1 MLLILKLTAA
11 KTLKSGCETGIVI
24 LHVEMK
30 EKEKPLVTVILTA
43 YNQEKYIEETLHSVF
58 QQTYAHIELIVI
70 DNASTD
76 QTLTKIERFK
86 AASNQFI
93 LIKNTF
99 NSGLCK
105 AFNIGLSIA
114 KGKYVIDLSG
124 DDLLM
129 PERIEKQV
137 EAFEQLSDEYAVVFT
152 NALYITP
159 AGKYL
164 DYHYQVDK
172 QGKAA
177 HNVPSGDV
185 YKNVL
190 ERYFICT
197 PTMIMRTEALIGLGG
212 YDETLTFEDFDFW
225 VRSATKFKY
234 FYLDE
239 VLTKKRIVPTSL
251 SSMVY
256 KKGSGMLASYYAV
269 CNKAYDLNRDQQ
281 EFDLLAARIRTFIRK
296 CWYAQEF
303 ELAIRFRVL
312 LNYIENPGWQTE
324 LIVVM
329 CRLHLP
335 VNFAYR
341 FYIKNLKKAL
351 GQEGFSF

>member
-1 MLLILKLTAA
+1 
-11 KTLKSGCETGIVI
+11 
-24 LHVEMK
+24 MK
-30 EKEKPLVTVILTA
+30 EKEKPLVTVILTT
-43 YNQEKYIEETLHSVF
+43 YNQEKYVGETLESVF
-58 QQTYAHIELIVI
+58 DQTYKNLELIVI
-70 DNASTD
+70 DNASQD
-76 QTLTKIERFK
+76 DTLLVIE
-86 AASNQFI
+86 ASKSASRNF
-93 LIKNTF
+93 LFIKNRRNF
-99 NSGLCK
+99 GLCA
-105 AFNIGLSIA
+105 AFNHGLSMA
-114 KGKYVIDLSG
+114 KGKYVIDLAG

-129 PERIEKQV
+129 PDRIEKQV
-137 EAFEQLSDEYAVVFT
+137 EAFEMLADDFAVVFS
-152 NALYITP
+152 NARYIDP
-159 AGKYL
+159 AGKEL
-164 DYHYQVDK
+164 ENHYAVNANGSAIRQ
-172 QGKAA
+172 
-177 HNVPSGDV
+177 VPSGDV

-197 PTMIMRTEALIGLGG
+197 PTMMMRTSTMLELGG

-225 VRSATKFKY
+225 VRSAAQYKY

-239 VLTKKRIVPTSL
+239 ILTKKRIVPSSL

-303 ELAIRFRVL
+303 ELAVRFRVL

-324 LIVVM
+324 LIVFM

-351 GQEGFSF
+351 SQEGFSF

>member
-1 MLLILKLTAA
+1 
-11 KTLKSGCETGIVI
+11 
-24 LHVEMK
+24 MK
-30 EKEKPLVTVILTA
+30 EKENPLVTVILTA
-43 YNQEKYIEETLHSVF
+43 YNQVDYIGETLASVF
-58 QQTYAHIELIVI
+58 DQTYPNLELIVI

-76 QTLTKIERFK
+76 DTLAVIEAFK
-86 AASNQFI
+86 NPSRNF
-93 LIKNTF
+93 LFIKNRR
-99 NSGLCK
+99 NSGLCA
-105 AFNIGLSIA
+105 AFNYGLSIA

-124 DDLLM
+124 DDILM
-129 PERIEKQV
+129 PGRIEKQV
-137 EAFEQLSDEYAVVFT
+137 EAFESLSDDFAVIFT
-152 NALYITP
+152 NARYISP
-159 AGKYL
+159 AGKELENHYL
-164 DYHYQVDK
+164 VDSK
-172 QGKAA
+172 GKALRP
-177 HNVPSGDV
+177 VPSGDI

-197 PTMIMRTEALIGLGG
+197 PTMMMRTSTMRELGG

-225 VRSATKFKY
+225 VRSAAKYKY
-234 FYLDE
+234 FYVDE
-239 VLTKKRIVPTSL
+239 VLTKKRIVPSSL
-251 SSMVY
+251 SSLVY

-296 CWYAQEF
+296 CWYAQEY
-303 ELAIRFRVL
+303 ELAVRFRVL

-324 LIVVM
+324 LIVFM

-351 GQEGFSF
+351 TQEGFSF

>member
-1 MLLILKLTAA
+1 
-11 KTLKSGCETGIVI
+11 
-24 LHVEMK
+24 MK
-30 EKEKPLVTVILTA
+30 EKENPLVTVILTA
-43 YNQEKYIEETLHSVF
+43 YNQEKYIGDTLASVF
-58 QQTYAHIELIVI
+58 DQTYPNLELIVI
-70 DNASTD
+70 DNASADDTLAVI
-76 QTLTKIERFK
+76 QTYKNPSRNF
-86 AASNQFI
+86 S
-93 LIKNTF
+93 LIKNRK
-99 NSGLCK
+99 NSGLCA
-105 AFNIGLSIA
+105 AFNYGLSIA

-124 DDLLM
+124 DDVLM
-129 PERIEKQV
+129 PDRIEKQV
-137 EAFEQLSDEYAVVFT
+137 AAFELLPENYAVIFS
-152 NALYITP
+152 NAQYIDS
-159 AGKYL
+159 AGKRL
-164 DYHYQVDK
+164 GNHYAVD
-172 QGKAA
+172 A
-177 HNVPSGDV
+177 HGSAVRPIPSGDV

-197 PTMIMRTEALIGLGG
+197 PTMMMRTSTMLELGG

-225 VRSATKFKY
+225 VRSAAKFQY

-239 VLTKKRIVPTSL
+239 ILTQKRIVPSSL

-296 CWYAQEF
+296 CWYAQEY
-303 ELAIRFRVL
+303 ELAVRFRVL

-324 LIVVM
+324 LVVLM

>member
-1 MLLILKLTAA
+1 
-11 KTLKSGCETGIVI
+11 
-24 LHVEMK
+24 MK
-30 EKEKPLVTVILTA
+30 EKENPLVTVILTA
-43 YNQEKYIEETLHSVF
+43 YNQERYIGDTLASVF
-58 QQTYAHIELIVI
+58 DQTYPNLELIVI
-70 DNASTD
+70 DNASADDTVAVI
-76 QTLTKIERFK
+76 QTFK
-86 AASNQFI
+86 NPSRNFS
-93 LIKNTF
+93 LVKNRK
-99 NSGLCK
+99 NSGLCA
-105 AFNIGLSIA
+105 AFNYGLSIA

-124 DDLLM
+124 DDVLM
-129 PERIEKQV
+129 PDRIEKQV
-137 EAFEQLSDEYAVVFT
+137 AAFELLPENYAVIFS
-152 NALYITP
+152 NAQYIDP
-159 AGKYL
+159 AGKKL
-164 DYHYQVDK
+164 GNHYAVD
-172 QGKAA
+172 A
-177 HNVPSGDV
+177 HGSAVRPIPSGDV

-197 PTMIMRTEALIGLGG
+197 PTMMMRTSTMLELGG

-225 VRSATKFKY
+225 VRSAAKFQY

-239 VLTKKRIVPTSL
+239 ILTQKRIVPSSL

-296 CWYAQEF
+296 CWYAQEY
-303 ELAIRFRVL
+303 ELAVRFRVL

-324 LIVVM
+324 LVVLM

>member
-1 MLLILKLTAA
+1 
-11 KTLKSGCETGIVI
+11 
-24 LHVEMK
+24 MK
-30 EKEKPLVTVILTA
+30 EKENPLVTVILTA
-43 YNQEKYIEETLHSVF
+43 YNQEKYISDTLASVF
-58 QQTYAHIELIVI
+58 DQTYPNLELIVI
-70 DNASTD
+70 DNASADDTLAVI
-76 QTLTKIERFK
+76 QTFK
-86 AASNQFI
+86 NPSRNFS
-93 LIKNTF
+93 LIKNRK
-99 NSGLCK
+99 NSGLCA
-105 AFNIGLSIA
+105 AFNYGLSIA

-124 DDLLM
+124 DDVLM
-129 PERIEKQV
+129 PDRIEKQV
-137 EAFEQLSDEYAVVFT
+137 AAFELLPENYAVIFS
-152 NALYITP
+152 NAQYIDP
-159 AGKYL
+159 AGKKL
-164 DYHYQVDK
+164 GNHYAVD
-172 QGKAA
+172 A
-177 HNVPSGDV
+177 HGSAVRPIPSGDV

-197 PTMIMRTEALIGLGG
+197 PTMMMRTSTMLELGG

-225 VRSATKFKY
+225 VRSASKFQY

-239 VLTKKRIVPTSL
+239 ILTQKRIVPSSL

-296 CWYAQEF
+296 CWYAQEY
-303 ELAIRFRVL
+303 ELAVRFRVL

-324 LIVVM
+324 LVVLM

>member
-1 MLLILKLTAA
+1 MKNQKQGCGDRNRNFALK
-11 KTLKSGCETGIVI
+11 
-24 LHVEMK
+24 MK
-30 EKEKPLVTVILTA
+30 EKETPLVTVILTA
-43 YNQEKYIEETLHSVF
+43 YNQEKYVGETLQSVF
-58 QQTYAHIELIVI
+58 DQTYTNLELIVV

-76 QTLTKIERFK
+76 DTLVVVQAFK
-86 AASNQFI
+86 NAYGSFPV
-93 LIKNTF
+93 IKNRR
-99 NSGLCK
+99 NAGLCA
-105 AFNIGLSIA
+105 AFNQGLSIA

-129 PERIEKQV
+129 ANRIEKQV
-137 EAFEQLSDEYAVVFT
+137 AAFELLADDFAVVFS
-152 NALYITP
+152 NARYINP
-159 AGKYL
+159 AGKEL
-164 DYHYQVDK
+164 ENHYAVDA
-172 QGKAA
+172 QEHAIRE
-177 HNVPSGDV
+177 VPSGDV

-197 PTMIMRTEALIGLGG
+197 PTMMMRTSTMFELGG

-225 VRSATKFKY
+225 VRSAAKYKY

-239 VLTKKRIVPTSL
+239 VLTKKRIVPSSL

-269 CNKAYDLNRDQQ
+269 CNKAYDLNRDQR

-303 ELAIRFRVL
+303 ELAVRFRVL
-312 LNYIENPGWQTE
+312 LNYIENPGWKTE
-324 LIVVM
+324 LIVFM

-351 GQEGFSF
+351 TQEGFSF

>member
-1 MLLILKLTAA
+1 
-11 KTLKSGCETGIVI
+11 
-24 LHVEMK
+24 MK

-43 YNQEKYIEETLHSVF
+43 YNQEKYVGETLKSVF
-58 QQTYAHIELIVI
+58 DQTYTNLELIVI

-76 QTLTKIERFK
+76 DSILVIEAFK
-86 AASNQFI
+86 NASRNF
-93 LIKNTF
+93 LFIKNRR
-99 NSGLCK
+99 NSGLCA
-105 AFNIGLSIA
+105 AFNHGLSIA
-114 KGKYVIDLSG
+114 RGKYVIDLSG

-129 PERIEKQV
+129 PDRIEKQV
-137 EAFEQLSDEYAVVFT
+137 EAFELLAEDFAVVFS
-152 NALYITP
+152 NAKYISP
-159 AGKYL
+159 AGKEL
-164 DYHYQVDK
+164 DDHYTVDPN
-172 QGKAA
+172 GSAIRP
-177 HNVPSGDV
+177 VPSGDV

-197 PTMIMRTEALIGLGG
+197 PTMMMRTSTMLELGG

-225 VRSATKFKY
+225 VRSAAKYKY

-239 VLTKKRIVPTSL
+239 ILTRKRIVPTSL

-269 CNKAYDLNRDQQ
+269 CNKAYDLNRDQK

-296 CWYAQEF
+296 CWYAQEY
-303 ELAIRFRVL
+303 ELAVRFRVL

-324 LIVVM
+324 LIVFM

-351 GQEGFSF
+351 SQEGFSF

>member
-1 MLLILKLTAA
+1 
-11 KTLKSGCETGIVI
+11 
-24 LHVEMK
+24 MK
-30 EKEKPLVTVILTA
+30 DEKPLVTVILTA
-43 YNQEKYIEETLHSVF
+43 YNQEKYIKETLHSVF
-58 QQTYAHIELIVI
+58 QQTYENVELIVI
-70 DNASTD
+70 DNASSD
-76 QTLTKIERFK
+76 GTLAVIESFK
-86 AASNQFI
+86 NGPNAFS
-93 LIKNTF
+93 LVKNRF

-105 AFNIGLSIA
+105 AFNKGLAIA

-124 DDLLM
+124 DDILM
-129 PERIEKQV
+129 PDRIEKQV
-137 EAFEQLSDEYAVVFT
+137 AAFELLSDDFAVVFT
-152 NALYITP
+152 NASYISD
-159 AGKYL
+159 AGAML
-164 DYHYQVDK
+164 GVHYIIDQK
-172 QGKAA
+172 GKAA
-177 HNVPSGDV
+177 GMVPSGDV

-197 PTMIMRTEALIGLGG
+197 PTMMMRTQTLLELGG

-225 VRSATKFKY
+225 IRSAAKFKY
-234 FYLDE
+234 FYLDD

-251 SSMVY
+251 SSDVY

-269 CNKAYDLNRDQQ
+269 CNKAYDLNRDQK

-303 ELAIRFRVL
+303 ELAVRFRIL

-324 LIVVM
+324 LIVLM
-329 CRLHLP
+329 CRLHFP

-351 GQEGFSF
+351 GPEGFSF

>member
-1 MLLILKLTAA
+1 
-11 KTLKSGCETGIVI
+11 
-24 LHVEMK
+24 MK
-30 EKEKPLVTVILTA
+30 EKENPLVTVILTA
-43 YNQEKYIEETLHSVF
+43 YNQEKYIGDTLASVF
-58 QQTYAHIELIVI
+58 DQTYPNLELIVI

-76 QTLTKIERFK
+76 DTLAVIQTFK
-86 AASNQFI
+86 NPSRNFS
-93 LIKNTF
+93 LVKNRK
-99 NSGLCK
+99 NSGLCA
-105 AFNIGLSIA
+105 AFNYGLSIA

-124 DDLLM
+124 DDVLM
-129 PERIEKQV
+129 PDRIEKQV
-137 EAFEQLSDEYAVVFT
+137 AAFELLPENYAVIFS
-152 NALYITP
+152 NAQYIDS
-159 AGKYL
+159 AGKKL
-164 DYHYQVDK
+164 GNHYEVDVH
-172 QGKAA
+172 GSA
-177 HNVPSGDV
+177 VRPIPSGDV

-197 PTMIMRTEALIGLGG
+197 PTMMMRTSTMLELGG

-225 VRSATKFKY
+225 VRSAAKFQY

-239 VLTKKRIVPTSL
+239 ILTQKRIVPSSL

-296 CWYAQEF
+296 CWYAQEY
-303 ELAIRFRVL
+303 ELAVRFRVL

-324 LIVVM
+324 LVVLM

>member
-1 MLLILKLTAA
+1 
-11 KTLKSGCETGIVI
+11 
-24 LHVEMK
+24 MK
-30 EKEKPLVTVILTA
+30 EKENPLVTVILTA
-43 YNQEKYIEETLHSVF
+43 YNQEKYIGDTLASVF
-58 QQTYAHIELIVI
+58 DQTYPNLELIVI
-70 DNASTD
+70 DNASADDTLAVI
-76 QTLTKIERFK
+76 QTYKNPSRNFSLVKTRNHSGLC
-86 AASNQFI
+86 AA
-93 LIKNTF
+93 F
-99 NSGLCK
+99 NSGL
-105 AFNIGLSIA
+105 SMA

-124 DDLLM
+124 DDVLM
-129 PERIEKQV
+129 PDRIEKQV
-137 EAFEQLSDEYAVVFT
+137 AAFELLPENYAVIFS
-152 NALYITP
+152 NAQYIDP
-159 AGKYL
+159 AGKKL
-164 DYHYQVDK
+164 GNHYAVD
-172 QGKAA
+172 A
-177 HNVPSGDV
+177 HGSAVRPIPSGDV

-197 PTMIMRTEALIGLGG
+197 PTMMMRTSTMLELGG
-212 YDETLTFEDFDFW
+212 YDEALTFEDFDFW
-225 VRSATKFKY
+225 VRSAAKFQY

-239 VLTKKRIVPTSL
+239 ILTQKRIVPSSL

-296 CWYAQEF
+296 CWYAQEY
-303 ELAIRFRVL
+303 ELAVRFRVL

-324 LIVVM
+324 LVVLM

>member
-1 MLLILKLTAA
+1 
-11 KTLKSGCETGIVI
+11 
-24 LHVEMK
+24 MK
-30 EKEKPLVTVILTA
+30 EEKPLVTVILTA

-58 QQTYAHIELIVI
+58 QQTYNNVELIVI
-70 DNASTD
+70 DNASSD
-76 QTLTKIERFK
+76 GTLAVIEGFRNG
-86 AASNQFI
+86 SNAF
-93 LIKNTF
+93 LLVKNRF

-105 AFNIGLSIA
+105 AFNKGLAIA

-124 DDLLM
+124 DDILM
-129 PERIEKQV
+129 PDRIEKQV
-137 EAFEQLSDEYAVVFT
+137 AAFELLSEDFAVVFT
-152 NALYITP
+152 NASYISNTG
-159 AGKYL
+159 ARLG
-164 DYHYQVDK
+164 DHYIIDQK
-172 QGKAA
+172 GKAA
-177 HNVPSGDV
+177 GMVPSGDV

-197 PTMIMRTEALIGLGG
+197 PTMMMRTQTLLELGG

-225 VRSATKFKY
+225 VRSAAKFKY

-251 SSMVY
+251 SSDVY

-269 CNKAYDLNRDQQ
+269 CNKAYDLNRDQK

-303 ELAIRFRVL
+303 ELAVRFRIL

-324 LIVVM
+324 LIVLM
-329 CRLHLP
+329 CRIHFP

-351 GQEGFSF
+351 GPEGFSF